1 MRTFNTSG
9 PNIPTQHYT
18 LSRQKLIAKGINL
31 VENSR
36 YFTIWAPRQTGKS
49 TYFRLLAKELE
60 QQGYEVAHINFES
73 FRETSLIG
81 FVKTLKEGLI
91 KFLGI
96 DFNGEMEISRIFK
109 TIELINDK
117 KYVLIIDEVE
127 GINPEYLGTFLHSIR
142 NAYHSRTDHALK
154 SVILVGVSN
163 ITGVVQNHAS
173 PFNTNDNLNVP
184 YFTKD
189 EIFELLKM
197 HEDETGQLFSPE
209 VKEKIAYITG
219 GQPGLVNGFGYNLV
233 ENFPNSSLFQYEQ
246 YLEIEKNYTSLYIDK
261 NISNIINKG
270 KQHRQFIERLLFD
283 ERSIPFEIYDERIK
297 FLTVNG
303 LITFDE
309 NKNIIFNVPLYKKC
323 LQVAFA
329 PPVNGEADYIGGR
342 IDLDEYFTENK
353 QLNIDKIIRNY
364 QIYAKKRGFRY
375 FMEQDENGNNIG
387 LKEAALVYSF
397 ETYIQAFLQEVKGSS
412 YLEAHV
418 ALGRSDLIINVQGT
432 EFVIEAKVFKGIS
445 SFKEGKIQLAYYL
458 NSLGLKTGIYLVF
471 MDNELQHK
479 AVKEEVE
486 IIDVSTPFN
495 TSGAEITT
503 YLVRYDVE
511 KDFSEDLRKSEGR
524 TKRGYNKKS

>member
-9 PNIPTQHYT
+9 PNIPEEHYT
-18 LSRQKLIAKGINL
+18 LSRLDLIEKGINL
-31 VENSR
+31 VKKSR

-49 TYFRLLAKELE
+49 TYFRLLAKEL
-60 QQGYEVAHINFES
+60 QGQGYEVAHINFENYAT
-73 FRETSLIG
+73 TSLVAFI
-81 FVKTLKEGLI
+81 KTLKEKLTQ
-91 KFLGI
+91 FLGI
-96 DFNGEMEISRIFK
+96 DFNGEMEMARVFAA
-109 TIELINDK
+109 IEAVKGK

-127 GINPEYLGTFLHSIR
+127 GINPEYLGSFLHSIR
-142 NAYHSRTDHALK
+142 NAYHSRTEHCLK

-163 ITGVVQNHAS
+163 ITGVIQDNAS

-184 YFTKD
+184 YFTKS

-197 HEDETGQLFSPE
+197 HEEETGQLFSPE
-209 VKEKIAYITG
+209 VKEKIAYITA

-233 ENFPNSSLFQYEQ
+233 ENFGEEKIFQYKH

-283 ERSIPFEIYDERIK
+283 ERSMPFEIYDERIK

-329 PPVNGEADYIGGR
+329 PPINGEADYIGGR
-342 IDLDEYFTENK
+342 IDLDDYFTENK

-364 QIYAKKRGFRY
+364 QMYAKKRGFRY

-479 AVKEEVE
+479 AVKEEMQ
-486 IIDVSTPFN
+486 IIE
-495 TSGAEITT
+495 GAEITT
-503 YLVRYDVE
+503 YIVRYDVE
-511 KDFSEDLRKSEGR
+511 KDFSEDLRNSEGR
-524 TKRGYNKKS
+524 TKRQGC